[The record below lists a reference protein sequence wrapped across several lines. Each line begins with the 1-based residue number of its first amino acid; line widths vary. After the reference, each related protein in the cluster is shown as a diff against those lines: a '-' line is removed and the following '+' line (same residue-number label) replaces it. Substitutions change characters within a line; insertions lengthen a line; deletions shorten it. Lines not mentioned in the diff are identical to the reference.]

1 VKIHPTLNRLL
12 ISLAVDEMQGRSDS
26 LYKWKNAGSPL
37 VEEEGS
43 NFTVSSNSQA
53 WANGTLRMSGPHA
66 CDKDA
71 RIKELEAQLPAGM
84 AHCTIRFR
92 ECEKGHGWLT
102 ADNWVQHRCPTC
114 TIKELEAKLANSY
127 DATSKAKEL
136 IRLFSEGVNDI
147 RNAALEEAAKEAEK
161 DTPREWCNCLVE
173 VPARIRALKK
183 ETK

>member
-1 VKIHPTLNRLL
+1 MKIHPTLNRLL

-71 RIKELEAQLPAGM
+71 RIKELE
-84 AHCTIRFR
+84 
-92 ECEKGHGWLT
+92 EKYAKKHSDYWQTTRLW
-102 ADNWVQHRCPTC
+102 NESEKRV
-114 TIKELEAKLANSY
+114 KELEAKLANSY